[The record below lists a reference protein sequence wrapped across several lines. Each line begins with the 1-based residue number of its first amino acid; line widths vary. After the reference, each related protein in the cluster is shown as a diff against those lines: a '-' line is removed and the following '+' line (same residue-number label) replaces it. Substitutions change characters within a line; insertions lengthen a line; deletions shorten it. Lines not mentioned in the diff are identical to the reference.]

1 MSPDTVPNRY
11 ARQMI
16 LPQVGAAGQARLGAA
31 HVVVVGAGG
40 LGSTVIPALAGAGA
54 GRLTI
59 LDADHVEASNLH
71 RQPLYTMADI
81 GQSKA
86 RTAAARARA
95 INPECRV
102 TALVQRAGPD
112 DSALVASADLVID
125 AGDNFAT
132 SYTLSDLCVAAGK
145 PLISASVLGMAGF
158 VGGFCG
164 GAPSYR
170 AVFPKPDSAAGTCA
184 TAGVLGPAVAVLG
197 ALQAQMALAVL
208 LEMTPSPL
216 GRMVTLDL
224 HRWHFGGFDFRGA
237 EESAGFS
244 FVARPLLTDVL
255 IDLRLTQPDL
265 AALALPQGRIV
276 LACKTGLRAWRAAEI
291 LDARGAKAIVLMAD
305 GQ

>member
-1 MSPDTVPNRY
+1 MNLNRY

-16 LPQVGAAGQARLGAA
+16 LPQVGALGQARLAAA

-40 LGSTVIPALAGAGA
+40 LGSTVIPALAGAGV

-59 LDADHVEASNLH
+59 IDADHIEESNLH

-81 GQSKA
+81 GQLKA
-86 RTAAARARA
+86 RIAAARVRA
-95 INPECRV
+95 MNPECKV

-112 DSALVASADLVID
+112 DTALVASADLVVD

-132 SYTLSDLCVAAGK
+132 SYTLSDLCLAAQK

-158 VGGFCG
+158 VAGFCG

-170 AVFPKPDSAAGTCA
+170 AVFPSPDSTAGSCA
-184 TAGVLGPAVAVLG
+184 TAGVLGPAVATLG

-208 LEMTPSPL
+208 LGMTPSPL

-224 HRWHFGGFDFRGA
+224 QRWHFGGFSFLGA
-237 EESAGFS
+237 PQAPGYAFISKAL
-244 FVARPLLTDVL
+244 PTDTL
-255 IDLRLTQPDL
+255 IDLRRNPPDL
-265 AALALPQGRIV
+265 ANLPIPQTRIV

-291 LDARGAKAIVLMAD
+291 LAARGARDIALMAD

>member
-1 MSPDTVPNRY
+1 MTHDRY

-16 LPQVGAAGQARLGAA
+16 LPQVGAAGQARLAAA

-40 LGSTVIPALAGAGA
+40 LGSTVIPALAGAGV

-81 GQSKA
+81 GQPKA
-86 RTAAARARA
+86 QIAAARAQA
-95 INPECRV
+95 MNPECKV

-112 DSALVASADLVID
+112 DTALVASADLVVD

-132 SYTLSDLCVAAGK
+132 SYTLSDLCLAAQK

-158 VGGFCG
+158 VAGFCG

-170 AVFPKPDSAAGTCA
+170 AVFPQPDSAAGTCA

-197 ALQAQMALAVL
+197 AMQAQMALAVL

-224 HRWHFGGFDFRGA
+224 QRWHFGGFGFCGA
-237 EESAGFS
+237 EESKGFS
-244 FVARPLLTDVL
+244 FVAQPLPTDML
-255 IDLRLTQPDL
+255 IDLRVTQPDL
-265 AALALPQGRIV
+265 AALTLPRGRIV

-291 LDARGAKAIVLMAD
+291 LAARGARDIALMAD

>member
-1 MSPDTVPNRY
+1 MTHDRY
-11 ARQMI
+11 ARQII

-40 LGSTVIPALAGAGA
+40 LGSTVIPALAGAGV

-81 GQSKA
+81 GQPKA
-86 RTAAARARA
+86 QIAAARAQA
-95 INPECRV
+95 MNPECKV
-102 TALVQRAGPD
+102 APLVQRAGPD
-112 DSALVASADLVID
+112 DTALVASADLVVD

-132 SYTLSDLCVAAGK
+132 SYTLSDLCLAAQK

-158 VGGFCG
+158 VAGFCG

-170 AVFPKPDSAAGTCA
+170 AVFPQPDSAAGTCA

-197 ALQAQMALAVL
+197 AMQAQMALAVL

-224 HRWHFGGFDFRGA
+224 QRWHFGGFGFCGA

-244 FVARPLLTDVL
+244 FVARPLPTDVL

-265 AALALPQGRIV
+265 AALTLPRGRIV

-291 LDARGAKAIVLMAD
+291 LAARGARDIALMAD

>member
-1 MSPDTVPNRY
+1 MSHDHDRY

-16 LPQVGAAGQARLGAA
+16 LPQVGALGQARLQGA

-40 LGSTVIPALAGAGA
+40 LGSTAIPALAGAGV

-59 LDADHVEASNLH
+59 LDADVVEESNLH
-71 RQPLYTMADI
+71 RQPLYIMHDL
-81 GQSKA
+81 GQPKA
-86 RTAAARARA
+86 QVAAARVRA
-95 INPECRV
+95 INPDCQ
-102 TALVQRAGPD
+102 VQARISRAGPQD
-112 DSALVASADLVID
+112 AALIASADLILE
-125 AGDNFAT
+125 AADNFAT
-132 SYTLSDLCVAAGK
+132 SYALSDLCFAAGK

-170 AVFPKPDSAAGTCA
+170 AVFPKPDAAAGTCA

-197 ALQAQMALAVL
+197 AMQAQMALAVL

-224 HRWHFGGFDFRGA
+224 QRWHFGGFGFRGA
-237 EESAGFS
+237 EEIAGFS
-244 FVARPLLTDVL
+244 FVTAPLLTDTL

-265 AALALPQGRIV
+265 ASLTLPQGRIV

-291 LDARGAKAIVLMAD
+291 LAGRGAKEIVLMAD

>member
-1 MSPDTVPNRY
+1 MTHDRY

-16 LPQVGAAGQARLGAA
+16 LPQVGAAGQARLAAA

-40 LGSTVIPALAGAGA
+40 LGSTVIPALAGAGV

-81 GQSKA
+81 GQPKA
-86 RTAAARARA
+86 QIAAARAQA
-95 INPECRV
+95 MNPECKV

-112 DSALVASADLVID
+112 DTALVASADLVVD

-132 SYTLSDLCVAAGK
+132 SYTLSDLCLAAQK

-158 VGGFCG
+158 VAGFCG

-170 AVFPKPDSAAGTCA
+170 AVFPCPDSAAGTCA

-197 ALQAQMALAVL
+197 AMQAQMALAVL

-224 HRWHFGGFDFRGA
+224 QRWHFGGFGFCGA
-237 EESAGFS
+237 EESKGFS
-244 FVARPLLTDVL
+244 FVAQPLPTDML

-265 AALALPQGRIV
+265 AALTLPRGRIV

-291 LDARGAKAIVLMAD
+291 LAARGARDIVLLAD